1 MVHNTLLLPR
11 AEISICFHVEFQV
24 RFMFQT
30 NFRGLKL
37 FSSKLRTLDTK
48 EAQSFIDHFFPI
60 PSWLLHRIP
69 SLQEF
74 IIIPDF

>member
-11 AEISICFHVEFQV
+11 AEISKCFHAEFPV
-24 RFMFQT
+24 RIMFQT
-30 NFRGLKL
+30 NCRSMKL

-48 EAQSFIDHFFPI
+48 EAQSLIDHFFPI
-60 PSWLLHRIP
+60 PSWLLYRIP